1 MRPRSILA
9 LGVFWALC
17 ETAAWAQAVV
27 PASQPER
34 EPSSIVG
41 LLRAVADDARRL
53 PSRETALILGSAG
66 VVSLGVHRYDRA
78 VTSRAAAS
86 PGLDS
91 AFEPGEMLGG
101 GALQAGGALATFVA
115 GRLLRNDS
123 LTAVGGDLVRAQ
135 VLNAALTQGLKL
147 SFRRA
152 RPDGGAYSFP
162 SGHTSSSFAMATVLG
177 RRLGWRVGVP
187 AHAVAAY
194 VAASRLQENRHFF
207 SDVVFGAAV
216 GVVAGRAVA
225 IGRPSHRLTLAPMV
239 APGTVGI
246 AVSLGP

>member
-1 MRPRSILA
+1 MRSRSILA
-9 LGVFWALC
+9 PGIIWTLC
-17 ETAAWAQAVV
+17 QTAVWAQVVV
-27 PASQPER
+27 PAPPQKEEASP
-34 EPSSIVG
+34 VVAF
-41 LLRAVADDARRL
+41 LRAVADDARRL

-66 VVSLGVHRYDRA
+66 AVSLGVHRYDRV

-86 PGLDS
+86 SGLDS
-91 AFEPGEMLGG
+91 ALEPGEILGG
-101 GALQAGGALATFVA
+101 GALQAGGALATLVA
-115 GRLLRNDS
+115 GRLMRHDS
-123 LTAVGGDLVRAQ
+123 LTALGGDLVRAH
-135 VLNAALTQGLKL
+135 VLNAALTQGLKV

-162 SGHTSSSFAMATVLG
+162 SGHTSSSFAVATVLG

-194 VAASRLQENRHFF
+194 VAASRLQENRHFL

-216 GVVAGRAVA
+216 GVVAGRAVS
-225 IGRPSHRLTLAPMV
+225 IGRPSHRLTLAPVV
-239 APGTVGI
+239 APGTVGL